1 MGYKQSQN
9 DHTLFIKHSKSGGVT
24 ALLVYMDDIIVTG
37 NDLKEREALICQLA
51 KEFEIKNPGKLNEDV
66 AVDKGMYQRLVGRLI
81 YLSHT
86 RPNIAYAVG
95 VISQFMHNPKETHL
109 QLVHTILH
117 YLKSSPRKGILF
129 KKGTELTLEAYTD
142 ADYAGSMVNTRSTLG
157 YCTFIGGN
165 LVTWRSKKQTVVAR
179 SSTESEFRA
188 MAHGVCELLWLKIIL
203 DDFKVRWD

>member
-1 MGYKQSQN
+1 
-9 DHTLFIKHSKSGGVT
+9 
-24 ALLVYMDDIIVTG
+24 
-37 NDLKEREALICQLA
+37 
-51 KEFEIKNPGKLNEDV
+51 
-66 AVDKGMYQRLVGRLI
+66 MYQRLVGRLI

-203 DDFKVRWD
+203 DDFKVRWDWPMKALLWQQISYLHHS

>member
-1 MGYKQSQN
+1 
-9 DHTLFIKHSKSGGVT
+9 
-24 ALLVYMDDIIVTG
+24 
-37 NDLKEREALICQLA
+37 
-51 KEFEIKNPGKLNEDV
+51 
-66 AVDKGMYQRLVGRLI
+66 MYQRLVGRLI

-109 QLVHTILH
+109 QLVHRILH

-129 KKGTELTLEAYTD
+129 KKGTELTLEDYTD

-165 LVTWRSKKQTVVAR
+165 LVTWRSKRQTVVAR

-203 DDFKVRWD
+203 DYFKVRWDWPMRLYCDNKSAICIIHNLAQHDQTKHIEVDRHFIK